1 MGRPQSDLSAACQP
15 VRNKGICG
23 ALPWPIA
30 DEYLAPSGRIL
41 FTVET
46 IMDGVPIKLEEGKNR
61 AGMMGLIRELL
72 RPYRGSLVLILVAML
87 VQSTMTL
94 AAPWPLKII
103 LDNVVVGKKLDPWAA
118 RLLGPLLAHGHRV
131 HLAMV
136 AALAVV
142 IIAILNATASYVA
155 NYFTESVGQWV
166 ANDLRMRTYHHLQY
180 LSLRYYDTHQ
190 SGVLLSTI
198 TADVLTIQNFASSA
212 TLGIVVDMFTI
223 LGMLV
228 VMLCLN
234 WDFTLVAVAVTPLL
248 LLLASRFKKA
258 VKKSTHE
265 VRKQQSNI
273 VSVVQQ
279 DLESIRVVT
288 AFGRQELE
296 QAMLETVSHATVAA
310 ALKAR
315 QVKALLSPI
324 VTVIV
329 SLCIAFVLWRGS
341 LLILAGGMTAGEL
354 TVFLSYLASFFK
366 PVKDLA
372 SMNNSIAMTAVA
384 VERIRT
390 ILDADTI
397 LPEKPDGSEQA
408 IRGDIVFDHV
418 AFAYDESCPVLRDV
432 CFTVKAGQMVGVV
445 GPTGGGKSTIMSLIP
460 RFYDPDAGRIQ
471 VDGLDVRDFRLQALR
486 DQIGYVLQETVLFRG
501 TVRDN
506 IAYGR
511 AGATDEE
518 IIEAAKL
525 ANADEFIARMPDGYQ
540 TLVGDRGDTLS
551 GGQRQRIGIARAII
565 RNNPILILDEPTAA
579 LDTESERLVIEAL
592 QRLMKG
598 RTVLTIAHRLSTIRD
613 ADKIIVLKG
622 GVVAEQGTH
631 DELLAMG
638 GTYAELYS
646 VQFDTTPAKAAP

>member
-1 MGRPQSDLSAACQP
+1 M
-15 VRNKGICG
+15 V
-23 ALPWPIA
+23 
-30 DEYLAPSGRIL
+30 
-41 FTVET
+41 
-46 IMDGVPIKLEEGKNR
+46 DGPMEQGDTGK
-61 AGMMGLIRELL
+61 AQDAQGMMPLIRELL
-72 RPYRGSLVLILVAML
+72 RPYRGSLAMILVAML
-87 VQSTMTL
+87 VQSLMTL
-94 AAPWPLKII
+94 SAPWPLKII
-103 LDNVVVGKKLDPWAA
+103 IDNVVVGRKLDPWLAH
-118 RLLGPLLAHGHRV
+118 LLKPLLVHGHRS
-131 HLAMV
+131 HLAEI
-136 AALAVV
+136 AALAVIV
-142 IIAILNATASYVA
+142 IAILNAASSYLA
-155 NYFTESVGQWV
+155 NYLTESVGQWV

-212 TLGIVVDMFTI
+212 TLGILVDMFTI

-228 VMLCLN
+228 VMFFLN
-234 WDFTLVAVAVTPLL
+234 WDFTLVAVAITPLL

-258 VKKSTHE
+258 VKASTHE

-273 VSVVQQ
+273 VAVVQQ

-296 QAMLETVSHATVAA
+296 QQALAAVSQATVAA

-324 VTVIV
+324 VSIIV
-329 SLCIAFVLWRGS
+329 SFCVAFVLWRGS
-341 LLILAGGMTAGEL
+341 LLILSGGMTAGEL
-354 TVFLSYLASFFK
+354 TVFLSYLGSFFK

-372 SMNNSIAMTAVA
+372 SMNNSIAQTAVA

-390 ILDADTI
+390 ILDADAI
-397 LPEKPDGSEQA
+397 LPEKPGAEEKKIQGE
-408 IRGDIVFDHV
+408 ITFDHV
-418 AFAYDESCPVLRDV
+418 AFAYNASCPVLRDV
-432 CFTVKAGQMVGVV
+432 SFEVRSGQMVGVV

-460 RFYDPDAGRIQ
+460 RFYDPSAGKVL
-471 VDGLDVRDFRLQALR
+471 VDGIDVRDYRLQALR

-511 AGATDEE
+511 EGATEEE
-518 IIEAAKL
+518 IVEAAKL
-525 ANADEFIARMPDGYQ
+525 ANADEFISRMPDGYQ
-540 TLVGDRGDTLS
+540 TFVGDRGDTLS

-592 QRLMKG
+592 ERLMKG

-631 DELLAMG
+631 DQLLALG

-646 VQFDTTPAKAAP
+646 VQFDTA

>member
-1 MGRPQSDLSAACQP
+1 VLEAAQQ
-15 VRNKGICG
+15 I
-23 ALPWPIA
+23 
-30 DEYLAPSGRIL
+30 
-41 FTVET
+41 
-46 IMDGVPIKLEEGKNR
+46 DGEESR
-61 AGMMGLIRELL
+61 GMMGLIRELL
-72 RPYRGSLVLILVAML
+72 RPYRRSLAIILVTML
-87 VQSTMTL
+87 VQSLMTL
-94 AAPWPLKII
+94 AAPWPLKIVI
-103 LDNVVVGKKLDPWAA
+103 DNVVVGRKLDPW
-118 RLLGPLLAHGHRV
+118 LAHLIEPVLAHAHRA
-131 HLAMV
+131 HLAEV
-136 AALAVV
+136 AALAV
-142 IIAILNATASYVA
+142 ILIAVFNAVASYLA

-228 VMLCLN
+228 VMLFLN
-234 WDFTLVAVAVTPLL
+234 WDFTLIAIGITPLL
-248 LLLASRFKKA
+248 LLLATRFKKA
-258 VKKSTHE
+258 VKSSTHE
-265 VRKQQSNI
+265 VRRQQSNI
-273 VSVVQQ
+273 VAVVQQ

-296 QAMLETVSHATVAA
+296 QQALAAVSAATVAA

-324 VTVIV
+324 VSVIV
-329 SLCIAFVLWRGS
+329 SFCVAFVLWRGS
-341 LLILAGGMTAGEL
+341 LLILRGGMTAGEL

-372 SMNNSIAMTAVA
+372 SMNNSIAQTAVA

-390 ILDADTI
+390 ILDADAV
-397 LPEKPDGSEQA
+397 LPEKPGANEQK
-408 IRGDIVFDHV
+408 IKGEIVFDHV
-418 AFAYDESCPVLRDV
+418 AFAYDASCPVLRDV
-432 CFTVKAGQMVGVV
+432 SFTVNPGQMIGVV

-460 RFYDPDAGRIQ
+460 RFYDPSAGAVL
-471 VDGLDVRDFRLQALR
+471 VDGVDVRDYRLQALR

-501 TVRDN
+501 SVRDN

-511 AGATDEE
+511 ENATEEE
-518 IIEAAKL
+518 IVEAAKL
-525 ANADEFIARMPDGYQ
+525 ANADEFIARMPNGYQ
-540 TLVGDRGDTLS
+540 TFVGDRGDTLS

-592 QRLMKG
+592 ERLMKG

-613 ADKIIVLKG
+613 ADKIIVLKD

-631 DELLAMG
+631 DQLLALG

>member
-1 MGRPQSDLSAACQP
+1 
-15 VRNKGICG
+15 
-23 ALPWPIA
+23 
-30 DEYLAPSGRIL
+30 
-41 FTVET
+41 
-46 IMDGVPIKLEEGKNR
+46 MDGVAIQQEEDEER

-72 RPYRGSLVLILVAML
+72 RPYRGSLAIILAAMI
-87 VQSTMTL
+87 VQSAMTL

-103 LDNVVVGKKLDPWAA
+103 LDNVVVGRRLDPWMAG
-118 RLLGPLLAHGHRV
+118 LLKPLLTHGHRV
-131 HLAMV
+131 HLAML

-142 IIAILNATASYVA
+142 CIAILNAAASYLA

-212 TLGIVVDMFTI
+212 TLGIVVDMITI

-228 VMLCLN
+228 IMFFLN

-273 VSVVQQ
+273 VAVVQQ

-296 QAMLETVSHATVAA
+296 QETLQAVSNATVAA

-324 VTVIV
+324 VSIIV
-329 SLCIAFVLWRGS
+329 AFCIGFVLWRGS
-341 LLILAGGMTAGEL
+341 LLILAGWMTAGEL
-354 TVFLSYLASFFK
+354 TVFLSYLGSFFK

-372 SMNNSIAMTAVA
+372 SMNNSIAQTAVA

-390 ILDADTI
+390 ILDADAI
-397 LPEKPDGSEQA
+397 LPEKLDAREQP
-408 IRGDIVFDHV
+408 IQGEIVFDHV

-432 CFTVKAGQMVGVV
+432 SFTVNPGQMIGVV

-460 RFYDPDAGRIQ
+460 RFYDPSAGKVL
-471 VDGLDVRDFRLQALR
+471 VDGIDVRDYRLQFLR
-486 DQIGYVLQETVLFRG
+486 NQIGYVLQETVLFRG

-511 AGATDEE
+511 VGATDEE
-518 IIEAAKL
+518 IVEAAKL
-525 ANADEFIARMPDGYQ
+525 ANADEFISRMPNGYQ
-540 TLVGDRGDTLS
+540 SFVGDRGDTLS

-592 QRLMKG
+592 ERLMKG

-631 DELLAMG
+631 DQLLALG

-646 VQFDTTPAKAAP
+646 VQFDTTAAKAAP

>member
-1 MGRPQSDLSAACQP
+1 VVEAVQLEGEE
-15 VRNKGICG
+15 KGQ
-23 ALPWPIA
+23 
-30 DEYLAPSGRIL
+30 
-41 FTVET
+41 
-46 IMDGVPIKLEEGKNR
+46 
-61 AGMMGLIRELL
+61 GMMVLIRELL
-72 RPYRGSLVLILVAML
+72 RPYRGSLIVILAAML

-94 AAPWPLKII
+94 AAPWPLKIVI
-103 LDNVVVGKKLDPWAA
+103 DNVVVGRKLDPW
-118 RLLGPLLAHGHRV
+118 LAHLIEPVLAHAHRA
-131 HLAMV
+131 HLAEI
-136 AALAVV
+136 AALAV
-142 IIAILNATASYVA
+142 ILIAIFNAVASYVA

-180 LSLRYYDTHQ
+180 LSLRYYDSHQ

-228 VMLCLN
+228 VMFFLN
-234 WDFTLVAVAVTPLL
+234 WDFTLIAVAITPLL
-248 LLLASRFKKA
+248 LLLATRFKKA
-258 VKKSTHE
+258 VKSSTHE
-265 VRKQQSNI
+265 VRRQQSNI
-273 VSVVQQ
+273 VAVVQQ

-296 QAMLETVSHATVAA
+296 QQALAAVSAATVAA

-324 VTVIV
+324 VSVIV
-329 SLCIAFVLWRGS
+329 SFCVAFVLWRGS
-341 LLILAGGMTAGEL
+341 LLVLKGGMTAGEL

-372 SMNNSIAMTAVA
+372 SMNNSIAQTAVA

-390 ILDADTI
+390 ILDADAV
-397 LPEKPDGSEQA
+397 LPEKPDASEQK
-408 IRGDIVFDHV
+408 IKGEIVFDHV
-418 AFAYDESCPVLRDV
+418 AFAYDASCPVLRDV
-432 CFTVKAGQMVGVV
+432 SFTVKPGQMIGVV

-460 RFYDPDAGRIQ
+460 RFYDPSAGAVV
-471 VDGLDVRDFRLQALR
+471 VDGIDVRDYRLQALR

-501 TVRDN
+501 SVRDN

-511 AGATDEE
+511 ADATEEE

-525 ANADEFIARMPDGYQ
+525 ANADEFIARMPNGYQ
-540 TLVGDRGDTLS
+540 TFVGDRGDTLS

-592 QRLMKG
+592 ERLMKG

-613 ADKIIVLKG
+613 ANKIIVLKD
-622 GVVAEQGTH
+622 GVVAEEGTH
-631 DELLAMG
+631 DQLLALG

-646 VQFDTTPAKAAP
+646 VQFDTTPAKSAL

>member
-1 MGRPQSDLSAACQP
+1 M
-15 VRNKGICG
+15 
-23 ALPWPIA
+23 
-30 DEYLAPSGRIL
+30 
-41 FTVET
+41 VET
-46 IMDGVPIKLEEGKNR
+46 SMDGVAIKQEDDQER
-61 AGMMGLIRELL
+61 RGMMGLIRELL
-72 RPYRGSLVLILVAML
+72 RPYRGSLAIILTAMI
-87 VQSTMTL
+87 VQSAMTL

-103 LDNVVVGKKLDPWAA
+103 LDNVILGRKLTPWMAA
-118 RLLGPLLAHGHRV
+118 WLRPELTHGHRV
-131 HLAMV
+131 HLAMM
-136 AALAVV
+136 AAFAVV
-142 IIAILNATASYVA
+142 LIAILNAAASYVA

-212 TLGIVVDMFTI
+212 TLGIVVDLITI

-228 VMLCLN
+228 IMFCMN
-234 WDFTLVAVAVTPLL
+234 WDFTLIAVAVTPLM

-273 VSVVQQ
+273 VAVVQQ

-296 QAMLETVSHATVAA
+296 QETLEAVSHATVAA

-324 VTVIV
+324 VSIIV
-329 SLCIAFVLWRGS
+329 ACCIGFVLWRGS
-341 LLILAGGMTAGEL
+341 LLILAGWMTAGEL
-354 TVFLSYLASFFK
+354 TVFLSYLGSFFK

-372 SMNNSIAMTAVA
+372 SMNNSIAQTAVA

-390 ILDADTI
+390 ILDADAI
-397 LPEKPDGSEQA
+397 LPEKPDAREQV
-408 IRGDIVFDHV
+408 IRGEIVFDHV

-432 CFTVKAGQMVGVV
+432 SFTVKPGQMIGVV

-460 RFYDPDAGRIQ
+460 RFYDPSAGKVL
-471 VDGLDVRDFRLQALR
+471 VDGVDVRDYRLQALR

-501 TVRDN
+501 SVRDN

-511 AGATDEE
+511 EGATDEE
-518 IIEAAKL
+518 IVQAAKL
-525 ANADEFIARMPDGYQ
+525 ANADEFISRMADGYQ
-540 TLVGDRGDTLS
+540 TFVGDRGDTLS

-592 QRLMKG
+592 ERLMKG

-613 ADKIIVLKG
+613 ADKIIVLKD

-631 DELLAMG
+631 DQLLAMG

-646 VQFDTTPAKAAP
+646 VQFDTTAAKAAP

>member
-1 MGRPQSDLSAACQP
+1 
-15 VRNKGICG
+15 
-23 ALPWPIA
+23 
-30 DEYLAPSGRIL
+30 
-41 FTVET
+41 
-46 IMDGVPIKLEEGKNR
+46 MDGAATEQEGNDKQP
-61 AGMMGLIRELL
+61 GMMGLIRELL
-72 RPYRGSLVLILVAML
+72 RPYRGSLAIILTAMI
-87 VQSTMTL
+87 VQSAMTL

-103 LDNVVVGKKLDPWAA
+103 LDNVILGRKLAPWMDSWL
-118 RLLGPLLAHGHRV
+118 RPMMSHGHRV
-131 HLAMV
+131 HLA
-136 AALAVV
+136 ALAAVAVV
-142 IIAILNATASYVA
+142 LIALLNALASYLA

-212 TLGIVVDMFTI
+212 TLGIVIDMITI

-228 VMLCLN
+228 IMFFMN
-234 WDFTLVAVAVTPLL
+234 WDFTLIAVAVTPLM

-273 VSVVQQ
+273 VAVVQQ
-279 DLESIRVVT
+279 DLESIRVVK

-296 QAMLETVSHATVAA
+296 QAELQAVSHATVAA

-315 QVKALLSPI
+315 QVKALLSPLVSII
-324 VTVIV
+324 VACCVG
-329 SLCIAFVLWRGS
+329 FVLWRGS
-341 LLILAGGMTAGEL
+341 LLILAGWMTAGEL
-354 TVFLSYLASFFK
+354 TVFLSYLGSFFK

-372 SMNNSIAMTAVA
+372 SMNNSIAQTAVA
-384 VERIRT
+384 VERIRQ
-390 ILDADTI
+390 ILDADSI
-397 LPEKPDGSEQA
+397 LPEKAEAREQP
-408 IRGDIVFDHV
+408 IRGEIVFEHV
-418 AFAYDESCPVLRDV
+418 AFAYDESYPVLRDV
-432 CFTVKAGQMVGVV
+432 SFTVNPGQMIGVV

-460 RFYDPDAGRIQ
+460 RFYDPSAGRVL
-471 VDGLDVRDFRLQALR
+471 VDGIDVRDYRLQSLR

-511 AGATDEE
+511 TGATDEE

-525 ANADEFIARMPDGYQ
+525 ANADEFISRMPNGYQ
-540 TLVGDRGDTLS
+540 SFVGDRGDTLS

-592 QRLMKG
+592 ERLMKG

-613 ADKIIVLKG
+613 ADKIIVLKD

-631 DELLAMG
+631 DQLLALG

-646 VQFDTTPAKAAP
+646 VQFDTTAAKAAP

>member
-1 MGRPQSDLSAACQP
+1 
-15 VRNKGICG
+15 
-23 ALPWPIA
+23 
-30 DEYLAPSGRIL
+30 
-41 FTVET
+41 
-46 IMDGVPIKLEEGKNR
+46 MDGVAIQQEKEEER

-72 RPYRGSLVLILVAML
+72 RPYRGSLAIILAAMI
-87 VQSTMTL
+87 VQSAMTL

-103 LDNVVVGKKLDPWAA
+103 LDNVVVGRRLDSWMA
-118 RLLGPLLAHGHRV
+118 RLLQPLLTHGHRV
-131 HLAMV
+131 HLAML

-142 IIAILNATASYVA
+142 CIAIFNAVASYTA

-212 TLGIVVDMFTI
+212 TLGIVVDMITI

-228 VMLCLN
+228 IMFFLN

-273 VSVVQQ
+273 VAVVQQ
-279 DLESIRVVT
+279 DLESIRVVK

-296 QAMLETVSHATVAA
+296 QETLQAVSNATVAA

-324 VTVIV
+324 VSIIV
-329 SLCIAFVLWRGS
+329 AFCIGFVLWRGS
-341 LLILAGGMTAGEL
+341 LLILAGWMTAGEL
-354 TVFLSYLASFFK
+354 TVFLSYLGSFFK

-372 SMNNSIAMTAVA
+372 SMNNSIAQTAVA

-390 ILDADTI
+390 ILDADAI
-397 LPEKPDGSEQA
+397 LPEKPDAREQP
-408 IRGDIVFDHV
+408 IGGEIVFDHV

-432 CFTVKAGQMVGVV
+432 SFTVNPGQMIGVV

-460 RFYDPDAGRIQ
+460 RFYDPSAGKVL
-471 VDGLDVRDFRLQALR
+471 VDGIDVRDYRLQSLR
-486 DQIGYVLQETVLFRG
+486 NQIGYVLQETVLFRG

-511 AGATDEE
+511 VGATDEE
-518 IIEAAKL
+518 IVEAAKL
-525 ANADEFIARMPDGYQ
+525 ANADEFISHMPNGYQ
-540 TLVGDRGDTLS
+540 SFVGDRGDTLS

-592 QRLMKG
+592 ERLMKG

-631 DELLAMG
+631 DQLLALG

-646 VQFDTTPAKAAP
+646 VQFDTTAAKAAP

>member
-1 MGRPQSDLSAACQP
+1 VVEAAQQ
-15 VRNKGICG
+15 I
-23 ALPWPIA
+23 
-30 DEYLAPSGRIL
+30 
-41 FTVET
+41 
-46 IMDGVPIKLEEGKNR
+46 DGEEGR
-61 AGMMGLIRELL
+61 GMMGLIRELL
-72 RPYRGSLVLILVAML
+72 RPYRSSLAIILVTML
-87 VQSTMTL
+87 VQSLMTL
-94 AAPWPLKII
+94 AAPWPLKIVI
-103 LDNVVVGKKLDPWAA
+103 DNVVVGRKLDPWLA
-118 RLLGPLLAHGHRV
+118 RLIEPVLVHAHRA
-131 HLAMV
+131 HLAEI
-136 AALAVV
+136 AALAV
-142 IIAILNATASYVA
+142 ILIAVFNAVASYVA

-223 LGMLV
+223 MGMLV
-228 VMLCLN
+228 VMFFLN
-234 WDFTLVAVAVTPLL
+234 WDFTLIAIGITPLL
-248 LLLASRFKKA
+248 LLLATRFKKA
-258 VKKSTHE
+258 VKSSTHE
-265 VRKQQSNI
+265 VRRQQSNI
-273 VSVVQQ
+273 VAVVQQ

-296 QAMLETVSHATVAA
+296 QKVLAAVSAATVAA

-324 VTVIV
+324 VSVIV
-329 SLCIAFVLWRGS
+329 SFCVAFVLWRGS
-341 LLILAGGMTAGEL
+341 LLILRGGMTAGEL

-372 SMNNSIAMTAVA
+372 SMNNSIAQTAVA

-390 ILDADTI
+390 ILDADAV
-397 LPEKPDGSEQA
+397 LPEKPDANEQK
-408 IRGDIVFDHV
+408 IKGEIVFDHV
-418 AFAYDESCPVLRDV
+418 AFAYDASCPVLRDV
-432 CFTVKAGQMVGVV
+432 SFTVSPGQMIGVV

-460 RFYDPDAGRIQ
+460 RFYDPSAGAVL
-471 VDGLDVRDFRLQALR
+471 VDGVDVRDYRLQALR

-501 TVRDN
+501 SVRDN

-511 AGATDEE
+511 ENATEEE
-518 IIEAAKL
+518 IVEAAKL
-525 ANADEFIARMPDGYQ
+525 ANADEFIARMPNGYQ
-540 TLVGDRGDTLS
+540 TFVGDRGDTLS

-592 QRLMKG
+592 ERLMKG

-613 ADKIIVLKG
+613 ADKIIVLKD

-631 DELLAMG
+631 DQLLALG

-646 VQFDTTPAKAAP
+646 VQFETTPAKAAP